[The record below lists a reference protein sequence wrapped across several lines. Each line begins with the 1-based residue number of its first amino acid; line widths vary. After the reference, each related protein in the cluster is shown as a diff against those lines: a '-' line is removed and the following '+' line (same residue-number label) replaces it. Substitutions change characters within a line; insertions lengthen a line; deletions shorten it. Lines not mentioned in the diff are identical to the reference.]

1 MFLLNITPNWSEE
14 LLVIKKVKN
23 IVPWTYVIN
32 DLNSDEIIETIYEKE
47 IQKTNQ
53 QEFTIEKVI
62 KRKSNKLYVKW

>member
-47 IQKTNQ
+47 RQKTNQ

>member
-47 IQKTNQ
+47 IQKTHQ

>member
-62 KRKSNKLYVKW
+62 KRKSYKLYVKW